1 MAANFKGIA
10 RDSQGNTLD
19 SADVQVYETGT
30 TTEVSIYEEESLTT
44 LISQPLVTSANGAYN
59 FWAAYDDIDVVISK
73 TGYSTYTVSNVQLG
87 NACDLN
93 YIIDTIEAETHS
105 GIIRIIS
112 GVTTADLDTASGWVL
127 LDESSWADGH
137 LKDFDTPAQGRL
149 RYTGT
154 NTKEFLVQ
162 CNMSLDTAIANIDYD
177 VGIGLNGADPAQW
190 MTKTSRGVAN
200 DIIVISSMAHVE
212 LDQNEYIEVFARGS
226 NAGADV
232 VTILHGQLSARNISF
247 KALP

>member
-1 MAANFKGIA
+1 MALATDMPDEVQENFKKLLGVMAALPARIA
-10 RDSQGNTLD
+10 TQK
-19 SADVQVYETGT
+19 A
-30 TTEVSIYEEESLTT
+30 
-44 LISQPLVTSANGAYN
+44 
-59 FWAAYDDIDVVISK
+59 
-73 TGYSTYTVSNVQLG
+73 TY
-87 NACDLN
+87 
-93 YIIDTIEAETHS
+93 
-105 GIIRIIS
+105 
-112 GVTTADLDTASGWVL
+112 
-127 LDESSWADGH
+127 
-137 LKDFDTPAQGRL
+137 KDMRRL
-149 RYTGT
+149 AHCMKLSVDFNKNSGT

-177 VGIGLNGADPAQW
+177 VGIGLNGADPSQW